1 MISQPEKEDGKTV
14 ARLKSLYEISR
25 VLNASLDL
33 KEVYPE
39 ILQILS
45 RKMGMKRGGVLLI
58 NAESGEWELGG
69 THGLSGE
76 ELKKR
81 KEYFGSGVLERIL
94 GKGAMAAVTDGGEA
108 VWVLENKTRTIPKR
122 DDVCFLCAPVKNQGA
137 ISAILG
143 VDHLYEDSVPITE
156 DFGVLGEMCFL
167 ISDAMIVRKTVASEN
182 RALLEENWGFRK
194 ELETL
199 GRSVPKVTR
208 RISLTEILEDR
219 LSRMIAEMKVDP
231 RSNGRLYDDVLNVV
245 ERTLLKSALAKN
257 KHVQL
262 KTARFLGINRNTL
275 RRKIKDLGITGKEK

>member
-1 MISQPEKEDGKTV
+1 MTSQPEKVDDKSLS
-14 ARLKSLYEISR
+14 RLRSLYEISR
-25 VLNASLDL
+25 VLCASLDL
-33 KEVYPE
+33 KEAYPE

-45 RKMGMKRGGVLLI
+45 QKMGMKRGGVLLM
-58 NAESGEWELGG
+58 NAESGDWEIGG
-69 THGLSGE
+69 NHGISAE
-76 ELKKR
+76 EVKKR
-81 KEYFGSGVLERIL
+81 REYFGSGVLERIL
-94 GKGAMAAVTDGGEA
+94 GKGSMAAVADGGENI
-108 VWVLENKTRTIPKR
+108 WFFENKARTVPKR
-122 DDVCFLCAPVKNQGA
+122 NNVSFLCAPVKNQGA
-137 ISAILG
+137 ISAIVG
-143 VDHLYEDSVPITE
+143 VDHLYEDSVSITE
-156 DFGVLGEMCFL
+156 DFSILGEMCVL
-167 ISDAMIVRKTVASEN
+167 ISDAMMMRKAVAADN

-275 RRKIKDLGITGKEK
+275 RRKIKELGITGKEK

>member
-1 MISQPEKEDGKTV
+1 MTPQPEKEDAKTV

-25 VLNASLDL
+25 VLNASPDL
-33 KEVYPE
+33 KEAYPE
-39 ILQILS
+39 MLQILS
-45 RKMGMKRGGVLLI
+45 QKMRMKRGAVLLM
-58 NAESGEWELGG
+58 NAESGEWEMGG
-69 THGLSGE
+69 SHGLSGE

-94 GKGAMAAVTDGGEA
+94 GKGAMAAVTDEGEA
-108 VWVLENKTRTIPKR
+108 IWVLENRPRAVPKR
-122 DDVCFLCAPVKNQGA
+122 GAVSFLCAPVKNSGG
-137 ISAILG
+137 ISAIVG

-167 ISDAMIVRKTVASEN
+167 ISDAMMMRKTVASEN

-275 RRKIKDLGITGKEK
+275 RRKIKELGITGKEK

>member
-1 MISQPEKEDGKTV
+1 MTPQPEKED
-14 ARLKSLYEISR
+14 ARTLAKVRSLYEISR

-45 RKMGMKRGGVLLI
+45 QKMGMKRGGVVVM
-58 NAESGEWELGG
+58 NAESAEWESGG
-69 THGLSGE
+69 AHGLSPE
-76 ELKKR
+76 EIKKR
-81 KEYFGSGVLERIL
+81 KEYFGSGVLDRIL
-94 GKGAMAAVTDGGEA
+94 GKGSMAAVLDGGESI
-108 VWVLENKTRTIPKR
+108 WVPENKGRTIPKR
-122 DDVCFLCAPVKNQGA
+122 ANVSFLCAPVKNQGA
-137 ISAILG
+137 ISAVLG
-143 VDHLYEDSVPITE
+143 VDHLYEDSIPITE
-156 DFGVLGEMCFL
+156 DLGILGETCLL
-167 ISDAMIVRKTVASEN
+167 ISDAMIMRKAMAAEN

-199 GRSVPKVTR
+199 GRTVPKVTR

-219 LSRMIAEMKVDP
+219 LGRMITEMKVDP

-245 ERTLLKSALAKN
+245 ERTLLKSALSKT